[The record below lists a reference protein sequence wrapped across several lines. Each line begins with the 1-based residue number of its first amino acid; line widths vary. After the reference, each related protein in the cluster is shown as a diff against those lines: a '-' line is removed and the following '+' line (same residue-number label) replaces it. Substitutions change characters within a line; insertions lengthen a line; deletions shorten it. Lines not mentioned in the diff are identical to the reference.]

1 MGDTDGNL
9 AAKTFQPNVPVARF
23 PNEIKGT
30 SSLDWGMKN
39 RMSRIL
45 DPATGRTVM
54 LAFDRRYFQG
64 PTSGLERIDLGIAP
78 ISDRADALMCTRGA
92 LRTSMPSGTRAG
104 LVLRASGGSSI
115 LKELSDEYT
124 AIATK
129 S

>member
-92 LRTSMPSGTRAG
+92 LRFLDAVRHARGTRAAG
-104 LVLRASGGSSI
+104 IRRVLDPQGVV
-115 LKELSDEYT
+115 DEYT